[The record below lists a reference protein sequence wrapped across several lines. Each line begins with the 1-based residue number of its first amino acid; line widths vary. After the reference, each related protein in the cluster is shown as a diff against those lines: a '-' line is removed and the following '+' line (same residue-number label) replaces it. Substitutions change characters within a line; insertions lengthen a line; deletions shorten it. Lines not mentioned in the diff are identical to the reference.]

1 MAFSVNSPIGDG
13 VTTQF
18 AVSFTNGLYS
28 RDNVH
33 VFVGDETTERAFTWI
48 NDGLIDVQGTVP
60 AVGEVVTIRRIMDK
74 TNKAVDFAD
83 GEILDERNLDTMVDQ
98 LYNISHEFLDGYGL
112 TEVNVDIDMRGNS
125 LTNVGGGDPNDPGSL
140 ATIGDLQSAIV
151 SPEDL
156 VDAVRISNNF
166 SDLDDTAVCRTNLDV
181 YSKAEVNEVTQANA
195 NILIN
200 GDFQVWQRGTSFT
213 TPDLDA
219 VYTADRWLC
228 DMDTDASDSGT
239 ISRQPFTL
247 GQTDVPSFPSY
258 YFEYNCTTG
267 LTGNST
273 MVRQRIEDVVK
284 FGSQTFTLS
293 YYAKAD
299 KAITTR
305 VQAKSVYGDG
315 STSSNN
321 TALDVDIVLGTSW
334 QKFEHTFTTES
345 SVGKDIQAN
354 SHLEINFI
362 ELSSA
367 GNGAFFF
374 DLANVKLEHGS
385 VSTPFEVEP
394 YGDVLLKCQRYFFKF
409 NSGTSN
415 INVLATVWN
424 STSTSR
430 AANYQFPTAMRT
442 DPTLSNITDNGFWAS
457 LNTTA
462 HIYGVRFD
470 GVATAGGNS
479 TSVLGFSADAEL

>member
-1 MAFSVNSPIGDG
+1 
-13 VTTQF
+13 
-18 AVSFTNGLYS
+18 
-28 RDNVH
+28 
-33 VFVGDETTERAFTWI
+33 VGR
-48 NDGLIDVQGTVP
+48 
-60 AVGEVVTIRRIMDK
+60 
-74 TNKAVDFAD
+74 DFAIAN
-83 GEILDERNLDTMVDQ
+83 G
-98 LYNISHEFLDGYGL
+98 NIARYQ
-112 TEVNVDIDMRGNS
+112 TK
-125 LTNVGGGDPNDPGSL
+125 
-140 ATIGDLQSAIV
+140 
-151 SPEDL
+151 
-156 VDAVRISNNF
+156 VDAKSGRH
-166 SDLDDTAVCRTNLDV
+166 NL
-181 YSKAEVNEVTQANA
+181 
-195 NILIN
+195 IIN

-228 DMDTDASDSGT
+228 DMDTSGSDSGT
-239 ISRQPFTL
+239 ISRQAFTF
-247 GQTDVPSFPSY
+247 GQTDVPASPRY
-258 YFEYNCTTG
+258 YFRYDCATG
-267 LTGNST
+267 LAGNAT
-273 MVRQRIEDVVK
+273 MLRQRIEDVSK
-284 FGSQTFTLS
+284 WGGQTFTLS
-293 YYAKAD
+293 YYVKAD

-305 VQAKSVYGDG
+305 VQVKSTYGDG

-345 SVGKDIQAN
+345 SAGKDIQAN
-354 SHLEINFI
+354 SYLEINFI

-367 GNGAFFF
+367 GNAAFVF
-374 DLANVKLEHGS
+374 DLAHVQLEKGQVATQFDS
-385 VSTPFEVEP
+385 ES
-394 YGDVLLKCQRYFFKF
+394 YGDVLAKCQRYFFKF

-457 LNTTA
+457 INTTA

>member
-140 ATIGDLQSAIV
+140 ATIGDLQGAIV

-181 YSKAEVNEVTQANA
+181 YSKAEVQEVTQANA

-200 GDFQVWQRGTSFT
+200 GDFQVWQRGSSH
-213 TPDLDA
+213 TPTVSDT
-219 VYTADRWLC
+219 YYADRWLNS
-228 DMDTDASDSGT
+228 TTSNGET
-239 ISRQPFTL
+239 RQIRDVGL
-247 GQTDVPSFPSY
+247 GQGYRIVGS
-258 YFEYNCTTG
+258 NTTAFYQV
-267 LTGNST
+267 S
-273 MVRQRIEDVVK
+273 QRVE
-284 FGSQTFTLS
+284 LN
-293 YYAKAD
+293 YALREAL
-299 KAITTR
+299 
-305 VQAKSVYGDG
+305 
-315 STSSNN
+315 SNN
-321 TALDVDIVLGTSW
+321 TYTCSFVGNLPDVTDSYRVFVSIVHTGGT
-334 QKFEHTFTTES
+334 EV
-345 SVGKDIQAN
+345 VGYVPIIKVGNKYTAT
-354 SHLEINFI
+354 INLPD
-362 ELSSA
+362 LSSLVLDDTSYLNIA
-367 GNGAFFF
+367 INNNISPAPDGNY
-374 DLANVKLEHGS
+374 DIYQVKLEKGD
-385 VSTPFEVEP
+385 VTTRFEVEP
-394 YGDVLLKCQRYFFKF
+394 YGDVLAKCHRYYFQMS
-409 NSGTSN
+409 NNWVATRESQTSG
-415 INVLATVWN
+415 AG
-424 STSTSR
+424 
-430 AANYQFPTAMRT
+430 ANTARKTGYLPCVMRT
-442 DPTLSNITDNGFWAS
+442 SPSVQFINTTYENITTVPYVDTSVTPAISFNY
-457 LNTTA
+457 LPTTA
-462 HIYGVRFD
+462 VNFHSIRMGII
-470 GVATAGGNS
+470 
-479 TSVLGFSADAEL
+479 ADAEL

>member
-181 YSKAEVNEVTQANA
+181 YSKAEVQEVTQANA

-213 TPDLDA
+213 APA
-219 VYTADRWLC
+219 SNYYGADRWFSPSLR
-228 DMDTDASDSGT
+228 T
-239 ISRQPFTL
+239 ISRE
-247 GQTDVPSFPSY
+247 TDVPANTSFVYSLL
-258 YFEYNCTTG
+258 CTNGTTDQANFQQPIELPATG
-267 LTGNST
+267 EAGKFYVGN
-273 MVRQRIEDVVK
+273 
-284 FGSQTFTLS
+284 TFTLS
-293 YYAKAD
+293 GWVKATAGENVNNSFYFSD
-299 KAITTR
+299 APNASGSP
-305 VQAKSVYGDG
+305 VLVASEQVVHVGDG
-315 STSSNN
+315 S
-321 TALDVDIVLGTSW
+321 W
-334 QKFEHTFTTES
+334 HRFERTFTINVVPNATNTLLDLVISSDQPTS
-345 SVGKDIQAN
+345 SVGIYVTG
-354 SHLEINFI
+354 L
-362 ELSSA
+362 
-367 GNGAFFF
+367 
-374 DLANVKLEHGS
+374 KLEEGG
-385 VSTPFEVEP
+385 VATPFEVEP
-394 YGDVLLKCQRYFFKF
+394 YGDVLLKCQRYFCK
-409 NSGTSN
+409 GTGRYAMG
-415 INVLATVWN
+415 ATYN
-424 STSTSR
+424 STTNLVR
-430 AANYQFPTAMRT
+430 RCTIQFPVTMRYSNPTINIASVTGMNTYAISSRNNGDFYVTGTAQST
-442 DPTLSNITDNGFWAS
+442 
-457 LNTTA
+457 NT
-462 HIYGVRFD
+462 V
-470 GVATAGGNS
+470 
-479 TSVLGFSADAEL
+479 TSVNSWTADAEL